1 MRAEKSSLVDEI
13 KTKVDGYPYL
23 IITDYNQMNVPQF
36 SELRKRLR
44 QTGARYTVV
53 KNTILRIA
61 LKELN
66 LPEIKDL
73 LEGQTAI
80 VSGSQDVCSAA
91 KVLKNFSSEFSKPK
105 IRGGILDG
113 AVLKADHVK
122 ALADLPPRDV
132 LLAQILSLINAPAST
147 LVRLIHTPATQL
159 GRVLQAKA
167 EKAE

>member
-13 KTKVDGYPYL
+13 KSRVDGCPYL
-23 IITDYNQMNVPQF
+23 IVTDYNQMNVPQF

-53 KNTILRIA
+53 KNTALRIA

-66 LPEIKDL
+66 LPEIKNL

-91 KVLKNFSSEFSKPK
+91 KILKNFTTEFSKPT

-113 AVLKADHVK
+113 AVLEATHVK
-122 ALADLPPRDV
+122 ALADLPSREV
-132 LLAQILSLINAPAST
+132 LLSQILNLINSPAAT
-147 LVRLIHTPATQL
+147 LVRLIHTPASQL
-159 GRVLQAKA
+159 AQVLKAKA
-167 EKAE
+167 EKTA